1 MENGSQS
8 LRQRTRNA
16 IERLDAVENSVTQI
30 IQAINQS
37 MGNMNNQISGVTE
50 VLDAVVA
57 LFGVDAVQNQV
68 VEARKARQQE
78 QSDAQMKQVEE
89 LKKQGVLVPQ
99 DKVEE
104 QSLLVGRETTKDGQV
119 VHPGRFQHHFA
130 QIQKEV
136 SAKMLGQAVGFKV
149 ETPAGGHW
157 EILEIYKIV
166 PKTPEQLAADA
177 AVAEATA
184 AVAAEAAAASTTT
197 PEAAALAETPA
208 ETAPAPAAPAAE
220 AAPSSAPAPAQ
231 PETNGVQ

>member
-1 MENGSQS
+1 MENGNQS

-16 IERLDAVENSVTQI
+16 IERLDAVENSITQMV
-30 IQAINQS
+30 QAINQS
-37 MGNMNNQISGVTE
+37 MGNLNNQISGVTE
-50 VLDAVVA
+50 VLDAVVS
-57 LFGVDAVQNQV
+57 LFGVEAVQNQV
-68 VEARKARQQE
+68 IETRKSRQQE
-78 QSDAQMKQVEE
+78 QSDAQVKQVEE
-89 LKKQGVLVPQ
+89 LKKQGVLVSQ

-119 VHPGRFQHHFA
+119 VHPGRFQHHFS

-177 AVAEATA
+177 AAAAPAQTPEATPA
-184 AVAAEAAAASTTT
+184 PAEAAAPTAPTT
-197 PEAAALAETPA
+197 ETPP
-208 ETAPAPAAPAAE
+208 PAPAAE
-220 AAPSSAPAPAQ
+220 Q